1 MIETNSRLLLSDRV
15 VQRNGLLRNH
25 SLCHSR
31 GYQALS
37 LIHFQVPLVLDMG
50 AGLNGLVEW
59 GQGSLWEQAKLTIAP
74 SESLLAGYIIYTNI
88 IYNFWS
94 FCQILEHFQANSKR
108 NNSGIAF
115 GIYYL
120 HRRTNI
126 LGESLVCE
134 VNRIWTLEGNPIWF
148 EGQWE
153 NTAPN

>member
-1 MIETNSRLLLSDRV
+1 MRSTLFSPVAGLRLNDGRV
-15 VQRNGLLRNH
+15 VYE
-25 SLCHSR
+25 SK
-31 GYQALS
+31 LS
-37 LIHFQVPLVLDMG
+37 SSQS
-50 AGLNGLVEW
+50 A
-59 GQGSLWEQAKLTIAP
+59 
-74 SESLLAGYIIYTNI
+74 SESLLAGYIIYTKI

-134 VNRIWTLEGNPIWF
+134 VNRIWTLEGNPTWF
-148 EGQWE
+148 EGKWE
-153 NTAPN
+153 NTAQISFQASFLLDNEGRRWILLLVISNDY